1 LTDHAE
7 GTSNNINLTTQPLRS
22 ASQLSTH
29 TILVQ
34 RFKIIKLLGSGA
46 QGNVYHAYDQL
57 LETDVAI
64 KVVETSLDNQTQLDS
79 IRNEVL
85 VARRLQHQNIIRVYD
100 VFEEQGLVF
109 FTMEFITGLSLIKRL
124 ETPISQTEF
133 KLWTRQLFSALTA
146 CEASEIKHGDIK
158 PDNILIDENNN
169 LRLIDFG
176 IGQFKNDT
184 LQTSGH
190 QDFSAPEVIYTGHS
204 SVQSELYSAGKI
216 IQLMLTNI
224 SFSGLSIAARWWH
237 LKQASFVTLLC
248 HPNQFKRPTLIK
260 ANDFYHASRNS
271 LVLDYRMYLLG
282 FFIIISILAWTLW
295 RQSEQPRN
303 NKSLPITTIKV
314 AIVDDGKTP
323 LLSGLVELF
332 EMPLQTNSQLSV
344 INGYRTRDTINNLAL
359 QPVSTPQDRIRLASI
374 FGLDAVIMLT
384 INNIQAD
391 DFLIRASIHSMPAD
405 ISIVELSRS
414 INANTLEQDL
424 ADFTQT
430 LFEQF
435 ELQLSQQFEQS
446 EATSFLS
453 GLSALTPHI
462 AVDNSDASLNIR
474 NKLTQFAPEYAGAW
488 YRAANQAWQKGD
500 IQSAQDNLQT
510 LFTLQS
516 DSIFW
521 LLSGRLLEAEINN
534 DLTLALQAIQKLTE
548 AYPQRSELLAKR
560 GEIYEWANDYELAI
574 KDYQQATKLD
584 ANNAQLWFQL
594 ARLKIISGQTQ
605 SAIDNELTR
614 ALVLHR
620 ENKDLAGEGLV
631 LNAFGVAYIRLAEYD
646 TAEKYLQDALLIF
659 NPQNFPLERVKS
671 LANLANLDA
680 LSGKFTEAKVALE
693 EASQLLEIFGDN
705 AQRAHVIDTLGFLY
719 EEQGLYTQALGYYKK
734 GLDIR
739 TAEGAGIEQAKS
751 ISNVAYMHFLIGDYS
766 LADIYWQQAKALFNK
781 NNEKIHLQ
789 RTLQNI
795 AQLSMAKGDHIKA
808 IRYLTDVSQQLDAS
822 QKQELMINK
831 LLYSFLNFA
840 NGDLTSA
847 LKSLS
852 AAELI
857 AQQTDDSRALTEV
870 YLWHGEI
877 CLRTAD
883 LRCLEAQID
892 LIKSSIA
899 GSMVEQQAL
908 LSWLIFS
915 YDVEISEPLSVKSI
929 EFVEKIKT
937 ANIPVL
943 TKMKILLDIQERSNL
958 PLDSPI
964 MQLLEK
970 IVKPVY
976 YQQYMNLLFLKAS
989 QDPARKLL
997 RKQLIAHPKYWRNHI
1012 YYQVFDDEKAQSKQ
1026 QELLQ
1031 DWMLQLTEQQAKLY
1045 RELYLGP

>member
-1 LTDHAE
+1 MHC
-7 GTSNNINLTTQPLRS
+7 
-22 ASQLSTH
+22 ASQLTAN
-29 TILVQ
+29 TVLVQ
-34 RFKIIKLLGSGA
+34 RFSIIKLIGSGA
-46 QGNVYHAYDQL
+46 QGNVYHAHDQL

-64 KVVETSLDNQTQLDS
+64 KIVETSLDNQTQLDS

-85 VARRLQHQNIIRVYD
+85 VARRLQHKNIIRVYD

-109 FTMEFITGLSLIKRL
+109 FTMEFIEGSSLINRL
-124 ETPISQTEF
+124 EKPISQIEF
-133 KLWTRQLFSALTA
+133 KLWTQQLFSALTA
-146 CEASEIKHGDIK
+146 CEASAVKHGDIK
-158 PDNILIDENNN
+158 PDNILIDEHNN
-169 LRLIDFG
+169 LHLIDFG
-176 IGQFKNDT
+176 IGQFNSSK
-184 LQTSGH
+184 LQISGH

-216 IQLMLTNI
+216 IQLMLVNI
-224 SFSGLSIAARWWH
+224 NFNGLSITARYWH
-237 LKQASFVTLLC
+237 LKQTGFAALLC
-248 HPNQFKRPTLIK
+248 HPNQFKRPTLVK
-260 ANDFYHASRNS
+260 ANDFYHSPKSS
-271 LVLDYRMYLLG
+271 LVVDYWTWLLG
-282 FFIIISILAWTLW
+282 LLVIASVLVWTLW
-295 RQSEQPRN
+295 QEQPEN
-303 NKSLPITTIKV
+303 YKTLPATTIQI
-314 AIVDDGKTP
+314 AIIHDSKTP
-323 LLSGLVELF
+323 LLDGLVELF
-332 EMPLQTNSQLSV
+332 EMPLQTNPQLSV
-344 INGYRTRDTINNLAL
+344 INGYRTRDTIRDFAL
-359 QPVSTPQDRIRLASI
+359 QPVSVPQDRIRLASI

-384 INNIQAD
+384 INNIQAN

-424 ADFTQT
+424 AGFTKA

-446 EATSFLS
+446 EAASFLS
-453 GLSALTPHI
+453 GLSVLTPHLE
-462 AVDNSDASLNIR
+462 ADDSDTSSNIH
-474 NKLTQFAPEYAGAW
+474 NNLTQFAPKYAGAW
-488 YRAANQAWQKGD
+488 YQAAYQAWQNGD
-500 IQSAQDNLQT
+500 IQSAQDKLQI

-534 DLTLALQAIQKLTE
+534 DLALALQTIQKLTE
-548 AYPQRSELLAKR
+548 AYPKRPELLAKR

-574 KDYQQATKLD
+574 ADYQQATELD

-614 ALVLHR
+614 ALVLYR
-620 ENKDLAGEGLV
+620 KNKDSAGEGLV

-659 NPQNFPLERVKS
+659 DPQNFPLERVKS

-680 LSGKFTEAKVALE
+680 LSGKFTAAKVALE
-693 EASQLLEIFGDN
+693 EASQLLEIFGDTT
-705 AQRAHVIDTLGFLY
+705 QQAHVIDTLGFLY
-719 EEQGLYTQALGYYKK
+719 EEQGLYTQALSYYNK

-739 TAEGAGIEQAKS
+739 TIEGAGIEQAKS

-766 LADIYWQQAKALFNK
+766 LADIYWQQAKTLFNN

-808 IRYLTDVSQQLDAS
+808 MRYLADVSQQLDAS

-840 NGDLTSA
+840 NGDLINA
-847 LKSLS
+847 LQSLS
-852 AAELI
+852 QAELI

-883 LRCLEAQID
+883 LSCLNTQIA
-892 LIKSSIA
+892 LVKSSIA

-908 LSWLIFS
+908 LNWLAFS
-915 YDVEISEPLSVKSI
+915 YDVETSELLSSDSVA
-929 EFVEKIKT
+929 FLEKIKT

-943 TKMKILLDIQERSNL
+943 TKMKILLDIQERTNL
-958 PLDSPI
+958 PLSSPI

-970 IVKPVY
+970 IVKPIY
-976 YQQYMNLLFLKAS
+976 YQQYMNLLFLKSS
-989 QDPARKLL
+989 QDAARKSL
-997 RKQLIAHPKYWRNHI
+997 RKQLIIHPEYWRNHI
-1012 YYQVFDDEKAQSKQ
+1012 YYKAFEDEESQLKQ
-1026 QELLQ
+1026 QDLLQ
-1031 DWMLQLTEQQAKLY
+1031 SWILQLTEQQAKSY
-1045 RELYLGP
+1045 RELYLGS